1 MLCGGWPAFA
11 TSPAFSRD
19 LAPTVTGHSCS
30 SIYPTNCT
38 KLYLA
43 GPRCPFLPIPQ
54 SHVMH
59 PHPFPSK
66 PVGQPG
72 PQIPPSRQILHDSAL
87 RTRRADSFVAVSS
100 LSDDTSAAAKC
111 NQAVVVGA
119 IKFSTASHRLVF
131 SGVDRSERI
140 SACFVAETEVNLAS
154 CGLSR
159 PRLQAKMR
167 RFSAPRQHRGQIAAY
182 RHYLFP
188 SYRTKTHPLVERVPL
203 VGTQLGQGQSG
214 RLRLPQ
220 WTPGF
225 SKYSCGRQRGRAGYE
240 DGQ

>member
-1 MLCGGWPAFA
+1 M
-11 TSPAFSRD
+11 
-19 LAPTVTGHSCS
+19 
-30 SIYPTNCT
+30 
-38 KLYLA
+38 
-43 GPRCPFLPIPQ
+43 
-54 SHVMH
+54 
-59 PHPFPSK
+59 
-66 PVGQPG
+66 GQPG
-72 PQIPPSRQILHDSAL
+72 PKIPPSRQILHDSNL
-87 RTRRADSFVAVSS
+87 LTRQTGSFVAVAT

-111 NQAVVVGA
+111 NQAVVGEA
-119 IKFSTASHRLVF
+119 TKFSTASHRLTF
-131 SGVDRSERI
+131 SGVDRSEGI
-140 SACFVAETEVNLAS
+140 SARFVAETEVNLAS

-167 RFSAPRQHRGQIAAY
+167 RFSAPRQHRGRIATY

-203 VGTQLGQGQSG
+203 VGTQLGQSQSG

-225 SKYSCGRQRGRAGYE
+225 SKYSCGGQRGRAGYE